1 MPGFQFYLRTA
12 LWCWQAIRFRLAR
25 AARPLPGGMAEQ
37 RYSDACLGHA
47 LSVYHRP
54 EHQLFIRRR
63 PASGCNRRQPQP
75 RKRAEHQSM
84 VQSCCLRATGF
95 IYFRQSSADDW
106 ERSMDWTRNLDF
118 SLFKN
123 FQIKERFQLQFR
135 AEAFNITNTPIF
147 NRPNTTFG
155 SSAFGVVSSQS
166 NVPRQ
171 IQLALKLM
179 F

>member
-1 MPGFQFYLRTA
+1 MWNIYLRGVPVIKAKRRCLFTITWFVWRNN
-12 LWCWQAIRFRLAR
+12 LISVSSRLCVHFDSAYDP
-25 AARPLPGGMAEQ
+25 ARPL
-37 RYSDACLGHA
+37 RTRRIYSPSLGSA
-47 LSVYHRP
+47 QSINQWFTP
-54 EHQLFIRRR
+54 AAFAQ
-63 PASGCNRRQPQP
+63 PASFTFGNLARTIGN
-75 RKRAEHQSM
+75 
-84 VQSCCLRATGF
+84 V
-95 IYFRQSSADDW
+95 
-106 ERSMDWTRNLDF
+106 RSDWTRNLDF